1 MQTIED
7 RLATVVSLLP
17 ATQQKRF
24 AAPFGN
30 DETTDSRLVEAVQA
44 LAKVEGLVCHTLA
57 ELVRAKAR
65 LAVPVARPPAAHPP
79 GSDDEATALAARF
92 AACKTPQAQTA
103 FWRALTPWE
112 RTVLTRCE
120 VAELIPSSPRARR

>member
-24 AAPFGN
+24 AAPFSSG
-30 DETTDSRLVEAVQA
+30 ETTDSRLVDAVQT
-44 LAKVEGLVCHTLA
+44 LAKVEGLVCHTQA
-57 ELVRAKAR
+57 ELARAKAMFT
-65 LAVPVARPPAAHPP
+65 VPVARPPATHPP

-92 AACKTPQAQTA
+92 AACNTPHAQTA
-103 FWRALTPWE
+103 FWRALTPWQ
-112 RTVLTRCE
+112 RTVLSRGKP
-120 VAELIPSSPRARR
+120 AEAKN